1 MNRKINFKNINPL
14 NNKQEISLAEFVAKK
29 VLAYWFVFIAAMF
42 IGEAVIIAGLMIA
55 GFNPLQG
62 DIPTSTF
69 GMMLPEYGFIIY
81 AAFTILYC
89 RIIEKTKLSDLGLKV
104 DIAGGFLGC
113 VLALVLLAVVMAVC
127 CLTGSVSWVG
137 IQQMTS
143 TKDLII
149 MLFAFV
155 IQSGTEELMV
165 RGFLMNTLRKRTSV
179 LAAVLVS
186 ATMFAIPHLPSM
198 LDMGGVYVIVG
209 IVNLYLVSAVLSDLV
224 LLRNNIWAA
233 WGLHTAWN
241 FVLYGVLGLPLS
253 GGAESEAG
261 IFQFA
266 NNGESILNG
275 GGYGVEASIITTA
288 ILAAAVAFL
297 MINWKKDKNGI

>member
-1 MNRKINFKNINPL
+1 MNRKINFKNISPL
-14 NNKQEISLAEFVAKK
+14 NNKQDISLTEFVIKK
-29 VLAYWFVFIAAMF
+29 VLAFWLVFLAAMF
-42 IGEAVIIAGLMIA
+42 IGEAVIVAGLMIA
-55 GFNPLQG
+55 GYNPLQG

-81 AAFTILYC
+81 AATTILYC
-89 RIIEKTKLSDLGLKV
+89 RKVEKRSFADLGLRV
-104 DIAGGFLGC
+104 DFAGWILGSI
-113 VLALVLLAVVMAVC
+113 LALVLLAVIMGAC

-143 TKDLII
+143 TKDLVII
-149 MLFAFV
+149 LLAFV
-155 IQSGTEELMV
+155 IQSGTEELMA
-165 RGFLMNTLRKRTSV
+165 RAFLMNTLRKRTSV

-209 IVNLYLVSAVLSDLV
+209 IVNLYLVSVVFSALV
-224 LLRNNIWAA
+224 LRRNNIWTA
-233 WGLHTAWN
+233 WGLHAAWN

-253 GGAESEAG
+253 GGAESEVG
-261 IFQFA
+261 IFQFVT
-266 NNGESILNG
+266 NGESILNG

-288 ILAAAVAFL
+288 VLAVTAVIF
-297 MINWKKDKNGI
+297 MKKWKKDKNGV

>member
-1 MNRKINFKNINPL
+1 MNRKINFKNISPL
-14 NNKQEISLAEFVAKK
+14 NNKQDISLAEFVIKK
-29 VLAYWFVFIAAMF
+29 VLAFWLVFLAAMF
-42 IGEAVIIAGLMIA
+42 IGEAVIVAGLMIA
-55 GFNPLQG
+55 GYNPLQG

-89 RIIEKTKLSDLGLKV
+89 RIVEKTKLSDLGLKV

-137 IQQMTS
+137 IQQLTS
-143 TKDLII
+143 TKDLVII
-149 MLFAFV
+149 LFAFV
-155 IQSGTEELMV
+155 IQSGTEELMA
-165 RGFLMNTLRKRTSV
+165 RAFLMNTLRKRTSV

-209 IVNLYLVSAVLSDLV
+209 IVNLYLVSVVFSALV
-224 LLRNNIWAA
+224 LRRNNIWAA

-261 IFQFA
+261 IFQFVT
-266 NNGESILNG
+266 NGESILNG

-288 ILAAAVAFL
+288 VLAVTAVIL
-297 MINWKKDKNGI
+297 MKKWKKDKNGV